1 MSNKREV
8 TVASVQID
16 VVLEDREATIAKIA
30 GWADEAATKNADVVM
45 FPELVLSA
53 GYSLEDKFYDLAEP
67 IPGPSTKALGEKAR
81 ERGRTRRLPPAS
93 MPARRGSNG

>member
-16 VVLEDREATIAKIA
+16 VVLEDREATIAKIT

-53 GYSLEDKFYDLAEP
+53 GYSAGGKIWVL
-67 IPGPSTKALGEKAR
+67 R
-81 ERGRTRRLPPAS
+81 
-93 MPARRGSNG
+93 